1 MPDVAKRRPA
11 PFSVRL
17 RPETEARLKRDA
29 ARHGMTAG
37 SYINWV
43 IDNPGIAPPMQ
54 QGELEIPAKI
64 IALLGQGRVSQNLSQ
79 IARAANLGVLPVSPE
94 LEAELSRIVAELSAL
109 FEEARL
115 FLKNRRRRKCS

>member
-29 ARHGMTAG
+29 TLFGLSAG
-37 SYINWV
+37 GYLNWL
-43 IDNPGIAPPMQ
+43 IENPGIAPPMQ

-64 IALLGQGRVSQNLSQ
+64 IALLGEGRVSQNLNQ
-79 IARAANLGVLPVSPE
+79 IARACHLGVLPVSPE
-94 LEAELSRIVAELSAL
+94 LEAELFRIVAELSAL

-115 FLKNRRRRKCS
+115 FLKRRRRRP